1 MEAAQQRSVTTA
13 GEISFLALIDRA
25 LAGCSSSEAIASA
38 LVPGVIDHTQALGGV
53 LWISDRF
60 GALEPVG
67 HTPSYVLGGPPDP
80 MFAMRV
86 KDCAQTLVESRGSGS
101 VLGVPLRAGE
111 EVMGVL
117 ELWGGRVAH
126 PSTHAGIEVAAALA
140 SAALRALRA
149 EERAELIRETVRPAE
164 DDLPAITYIDG
175 PDGPGVTL
183 YISPQ
188 AERLLGYS
196 VQECL
201 DDPHMWER
209 LLHPEDRDRVIAE
222 HNLASER
229 REPFRAKY
237 RMVTKDGRIRW
248 FLDEA
253 VLVQEDGQARFWR
266 GHMVDIT
273 DLKEAEGAL
282 AEVEARFQA
291 LVENIPAITYVED
304 LEEGR
309 MLYVSPQIEAITGYS
324 AEERIANESLWAEIV
339 HPDDMPTYDALDDR
353 VTATGEP
360 FHLEYRVIARDG
372 RVVWLHDEAVLI
384 RDADGGPKYWQGVA
398 TDITE
403 RRTMEQERQRLLAH
417 LVAAQEEER
426 ARIAFEVHDAP
437 IQKMTAVDLRLQAF
451 RRHVDESGQ
460 ETLDAMLSMVGEAIA
475 SMRQLLVEL
484 RPPALDQG
492 LAEAIRD
499 YAVTLAWDGG
509 PTVDVRD
516 TELTREPSAEV
527 RTIAYRIAQE
537 ALTNVRKH
545 ARAGQVEVRIASGG
559 GGVHV
564 RVSDDGEGFT
574 PEQVRSDQGH
584 MGLQVMRERA
594 ETAGGWLRVCS
605 APGEGTTIEA
615 WLPDRRAR

>member
-1 MEAAQQRSVTTA
+1 
-13 GEISFLALIDRA
+13 
-25 LAGCSSSEAIASA
+25 
-38 LVPGVIDHTQALGGV
+38 
-53 LWISDRF
+53 
-60 GALEPVG
+60 
-67 HTPSYVLGGPPDP
+67 
-80 MFAMRV
+80 
-86 KDCAQTLVESRGSGS
+86 
-101 VLGVPLRAGE
+101 
-111 EVMGVL
+111 
-117 ELWGGRVAH
+117 
-126 PSTHAGIEVAAALA
+126 
-140 SAALRALRA
+140 
-149 EERAELIRETVRPAE
+149 
-164 DDLPAITYIDG
+164 
-175 PDGPGVTL
+175 
-183 YISPQ
+183 
-188 AERLLGYS
+188 
-196 VQECL
+196 
-201 DDPHMWER
+201 
-209 LLHPEDRDRVIAE
+209 
-222 HNLASER
+222 
-229 REPFRAKY
+229 
-237 RMVTKDGRIRW
+237 
-248 FLDEA
+248 
-253 VLVQEDGQARFWR
+253 
-266 GHMVDIT
+266 
-273 DLKEAEGAL
+273 
-282 AEVEARFQA
+282 
-291 LVENIPAITYVED
+291 
-304 LEEGR
+304 
-309 MLYVSPQIEAITGYS
+309 
-324 AEERIANESLWAEIV
+324 
-339 HPDDMPTYDALDDR
+339 
-353 VTATGEP
+353 
-360 FHLEYRVIARDG
+360 
-372 RVVWLHDEAVLI
+372 
-384 RDADGGPKYWQGVA
+384 
-398 TDITE
+398 
-403 RRTMEQERQRLLAH
+403 
-417 LVAAQEEER
+417 VAAQEEER